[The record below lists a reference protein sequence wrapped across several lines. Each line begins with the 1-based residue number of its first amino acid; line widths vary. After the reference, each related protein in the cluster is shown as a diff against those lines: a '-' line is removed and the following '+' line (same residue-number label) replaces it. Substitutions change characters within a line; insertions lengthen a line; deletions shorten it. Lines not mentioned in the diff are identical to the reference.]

1 MLVDVLV
8 DILYDIVD
16 DLDGMKG
23 VNMVSNG
30 EYISPHKTKD
40 MIANIILMKLG
51 YQSSSLSDLC
61 RQGRAMEILQ
71 EVNKM
76 QLPST
81 LPSRRILPSNRE

>member
-8 DILYDIVD
+8 DVLYGIVD
-16 DLDGMKG
+16 DM
-23 VNMVSNG
+23 MVSNG

-71 EVNKM
+71 EVHKM

-81 LPSRRILPSNRE
+81 LPSRRILPPTRE